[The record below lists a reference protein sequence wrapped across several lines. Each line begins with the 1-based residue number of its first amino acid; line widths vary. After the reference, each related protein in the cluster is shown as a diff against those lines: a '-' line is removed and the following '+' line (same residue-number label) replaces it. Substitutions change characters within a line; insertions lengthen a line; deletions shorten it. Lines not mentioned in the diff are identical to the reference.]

1 MFGRRDPAPE
11 ALEPVE
17 LEAYVPELDFSAPL
31 AEEAPPWPV
40 SDTDLGEP
48 EVVQTDQVRGEFDT
62 AIRIGAFLGATTA
75 TAVTFVLFRDGRVS
89 QEEYIASGFT
99 NVGLYMFANI
109 LLTTY
114 RFRHPRSQPKQD

>member
-1 MFGRRDPAPE
+1 MFGRKDPAPE
-11 ALEPVE
+11 ALERVE
-17 LEAYVPELDFSAPL
+17 LEAYVPELDFPAPL

-40 SDTDLGEP
+40 SDTDLEEP
-48 EVVQTDQVRGEFDT
+48 EVVQTEQARGDT
-62 AIRIGAFLGATTA
+62 AIRIGTFLGATTT

-89 QEEYIASGFT
+89 QEAYVASGFT

-114 RFRHPRSQPKQD
+114 RSRHPRSQPKQD